1 MIYLVKQANMSLRPD
16 NLGLANMG
24 AGPSMSFAIQ
34 SLWLNYGQG
43 CCSIQWPVQCPFD
56 TCC

>member
-1 MIYLVKQANMSLRPD
+1 MFTRPG
-16 NLGLANMG
+16 NLGLANMRV
-24 AGPSMSFAIQ
+24 GPSMSFAIQ

-43 CCSIQWPVQCPFD
+43 CCSIQWPVPCPFD